1 MDTQYLYSIGSNYG
15 SRLTNIFEV
24 IKMSKETISLEIL
37 QEIVPL
43 YNEVKKYMMN
53 VLIKL
58 VELVNLENLVRIVK
72 QCT

>member
-1 MDTQYLYSIGSNYG
+1 
-15 SRLTNIFEV
+15 
-24 IKMSKETISLEIL
+24 MSKETISLEIL